1 MKKYRAVVAG
11 CSAGG
16 MQAVATLLAQ
26 LGTSF
31 RLPLIIVQHLHRE
44 QGEYLFRFYSSSTHL
59 KVQEAAEREK
69 ILPGNVYVAPPD
81 YHLLI
86 EYDETFSL
94 SVEEKVNFC
103 RPSIDVLFESA
114 ADVYGPA
121 LAGVVLTG
129 ANSDGALGLKRIK
142 DCGGLT
148 LVQRPETAQFPEMPR
163 SALLCVHADQV
174 LTTEEIGRFLMTL

>member
-1 MKKYRAVVAG
+1 MKRRAVAVG

-16 MQAVATLLAQ
+16 MQAVAALLAQ
-26 LGTSF
+26 LGPDF

-44 QGEYLFRFYSSSTHL
+44 QGDYLYRHYASCTRL
-59 KVQEAAEREK
+59 IVREAEEREK
-69 ILPGNVYVAPPD
+69 ILPGHVYVAPPD

-86 EYDETFSL
+86 ERDETFSL

-142 DCGGLT
+142 DCGGLA
-148 LVQRPETAQFPEMPR
+148 LVQQPETAQFPEMPR
-163 SALLCVHADQV
+163 CALRCAPADQALPV
-174 LTTEEIGRFLMTL
+174 EELGRLLNTL

>member
-1 MKKYRAVVAG
+1 MKRRAVALG

-16 MQAVATLLAQ
+16 MQAVAALLAQ
-26 LGTSF
+26 LDRSF

-44 QGEYLFRFYSSSTHL
+44 QGDYLFRFYSGSTHL
-59 KVQEAAEREK
+59 KVQEAAEKEK
-69 ILPGNVYVAPPD
+69 ILPGHVYVAPPD

-86 EYDETFSL
+86 ERDETFSL

-142 DCGGLT
+142 DCGGLA
-148 LVQRPETAQFPEMPR
+148 LVQQPDTAQFPEMPR
-163 SALLCVHADQV
+163 CAQLCAPADQALPV
-174 LTTEEIGRFLMTL
+174 EELGRLLNTL